1 MRATFEGWAV
11 LELLGHRVRYGRVSE
26 VTLFGEAM
34 CRIEIPSDPPAVEF
48 YSGKAL
54 YGIRP
59 AAEASIRAYHAPRR
73 ALAAGDDDEIDADS
87 GGQHDDSDDGEP
99 EPISEQLCPGCS
111 EPIADDAGGDFEAIP
126 VDGQLWHRSCV
137 DEARPA
143 EAPDPAVPEPIE
155 GGA

>member
-1 MRATFEGWAV
+1 MASAAFEGWAV

-26 VTLFGEAM
+26 VTMFGAAM
-34 CRIEIPSDPPAVEF
+34 CRIEIPSDPPTVEF

-73 ALAAGDDDEIDADS
+73 ALASGDDDLDAED
-87 GGQHDDSDDGEP
+87 QHDSEEP

-137 DEARPA
+137 DEARPLA
-143 EAPDPAVPEPIE
+143 APDPAAPEPIE